1 MVKFLGKKL
10 GDFFFWF
17 QNCVEFV
24 GLNLLD
30 NLFGQI
36 EILSEFSGAGNLGK

>member
-1 MVKFLGKKL
+1 MVKFLGKKF
-10 GDFFFWF
+10 GDFFFRSKSVLNLF
-17 QNCVEFV
+17 
-24 GLNLLD
+24 GINLLD